1 MLSVDDV
8 VLDRAAYAAAR
19 PARRAAAIALRLG
32 RRLHLGDLVTVE
44 VENLETLRYQAQE
57 MLHAEG
63 ITDEGLAAEELAAY
77 ERLLPHAD
85 SFTATLMIEIPDQD
99 RVKDELVRLQGLHTS
114 LALEVDGRRYPAV
127 DVPPPDE
134 VTSERTFSVHFL
146 RFRLDQDA
154 VAALAA
160 GSPGRLVVQHPEYTA
175 STVLPEALGKD
186 LAAEMTAAAS

>member
-1 MLSVDDV
+1 VLSVDDV

-19 PARRAAAIALRLG
+19 PARRAAAIALRAG

-44 VENLETLRYQAQE
+44 VENLDTLRYQAQE

-63 ITDEGLAAEELAAY
+63 ITDEALAAEELTAY
-77 ERLLPHAD
+77 DRLVPHAD
-85 SFTATLMIEIPDQD
+85 SFTATLMIEVPDQD

-114 LALEVDGRRYPAV
+114 LALEVGGRRYAGE

-146 RFRLDQDA
+146 RFPLSQDA

-160 GSPGRLVVQHPEYTA
+160 GGPAALVVDHPEYTA
-175 STVLPEALGKD
+175 SAPLPEQLAKD
-186 LAAEMTAAAS
+186 LAAEMAAVAS